1 MAYHQGHINR
11 MKEQIITVE
20 GLGRLSV
27 PPDAAVVE
35 ATVEVVNASYAAAG
49 TEAHRRIE
57 LLRAAIVP
65 LGFSRTDF
73 KTTDFGV
80 ARETE
85 RIGNSSRTRFAGY
98 RARHTVELRL
108 PLEKARLN
116 RVAEACLASGAEAEV
131 VVRFTVLEPETVR
144 NRLLAAAVA
153 NARQRAEVLTAAA
166 GVKLGQI
173 AQINSGA
180 TEVCFRSENNRLC
193 DGAAMPEI
201 EASEFSAEER
211 VQITWRIA

>member
-1 MAYHQGHINR
+1 MNR

-35 ATVEVVNASYAAAG
+35 AAVAVVNASYTAAG
-49 TEAHRRIE
+49 TEAHRRVE
-57 LLRAAIVP
+57 LLRVAIVP
-65 LGFSRTDF
+65 LGFDRTEF

-80 ARETE
+80 TRETE
-85 RIGNSSRTRFAGY
+85 HLNNPSRTRFAGY
-98 RARHTVELRL
+98 GARHTVELRL

-116 RVAEACLASGAEAEV
+116 RVVEACLASGAEAAV

-166 GVKLGQI
+166 GVKLGEI
-173 AQINSGA
+173 AQINYGA
-180 TEVCFRSENNRLC
+180 TEVRFLSEDNMLC
-193 DGAAMPEI
+193 DGAAPPEI
-201 EASEFSAEER
+201 EASDFSAEER

>member
-1 MAYHQGHINR
+1 MAYPRRYINR

-35 ATVEVVNASYAAAG
+35 ATVAVVNPSYAAAG
-49 TEAHRRIE
+49 TEAHRHVE

-85 RIGNSSRTRFAGY
+85 HLSNPSRTRFAGY
-98 RARHTVELRL
+98 RARHTVALRL
-108 PLEKARLN
+108 PLEMARLN
-116 RVAEACLASGAEAEV
+116 RVVEAS
-131 VVRFTVLEPETVR
+131 PP
-144 NRLLAAAVA
+144 
-153 NARQRAEVLTAAA
+153 
-166 GVKLGQI
+166 
-173 AQINSGA
+173 
-180 TEVCFRSENNRLC
+180 
-193 DGAAMPEI
+193 DGAGAR
-201 EASEFSAEER
+201 A
-211 VQITWRIA
+211 